1 MEENVD
7 VSVTLSD
14 HKRGFLNID
23 VRDRTI
29 AKAGVQH
36 RRPGHFWQVLIVD
49 AVIFLIIPLQTFLA
63 WRILH
68 PTTRLHVESFFSR
81 FWKLQY

>member
-23 VRDRTI
+23 ARDRTV

-36 RRPGHFWQVLIVD
+36 REPGHFWRVLID
-49 AVIFLIIPLQTFLA
+49 AVIFHIIPLQAFLA

-68 PTTRLHVESFFSR
+68 PTARLYVEL
-81 FWKLQY
+81 WKLH